1 MATTT
6 ATVSISSNDLQPGQ
20 HLSIN
25 ASSTLM
31 QTGLTTGLEIMDM
44 GKSTATVAGGPDALH
59 EALGTVDTANY
70 MYLCNNATDDTFYLQ
85 VVLHDT
91 VIGRLYAGDWM
102 FTPWNMSD
110 ADAEW
115 AIEAEGGTCPYEYAF
130 FKSTYTL
137 PVSTQGDASATGGG
151 TLNP

>member
-6 ATVSISSNDLQPGQ
+6 ATVSISSSDLQPGQ
-20 HLSIN
+20 RLSIN

-44 GKSTATVAGGPDALH
+44 GKSELTVAHSHKALH
-59 EALGTVDTANY
+59 EALGTADTASY
-70 MYLCNNATDDTFYLQ
+70 MYLCNNATDDNYYIE

-102 FTPWNMSD
+102 FTPWNQSD
-110 ADAEW
+110 GDAEW
-115 AIEAEGGTCPYEYAF
+115 SIEAEGGTCPYEYAF
-130 FKSTYTL
+130 FKSSYVL
-137 PVSTQGDASATGGG
+137 PDSTQGS
-151 TLNP
+151 LNP